1 MRIGSELVFFKNSIH
16 FQPMTYGGFGPSTE
30 ETKRMIE
37 KMDAWTKK
45 IAAKPGAAKRF
56 LIKHGF
62 ITRTGKLTKRY
73 GG

>member
-1 MRIGSELVFFKNSIH
+1 
-16 FQPMTYGGFGPSTE
+16 MTYGGFGPSTG

-56 LIKHGF
+56 LVKHGF